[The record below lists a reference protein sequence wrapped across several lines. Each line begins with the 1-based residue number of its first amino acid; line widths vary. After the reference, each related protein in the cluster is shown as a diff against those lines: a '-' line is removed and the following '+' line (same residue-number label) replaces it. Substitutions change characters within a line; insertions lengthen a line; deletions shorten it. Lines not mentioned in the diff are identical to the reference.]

1 MEEDGMAELLRFELV
16 FVFEESS
23 FEEE

>member
-1 MEEDGMAELLRFELV
+1 MEEDGMAELLRFELL